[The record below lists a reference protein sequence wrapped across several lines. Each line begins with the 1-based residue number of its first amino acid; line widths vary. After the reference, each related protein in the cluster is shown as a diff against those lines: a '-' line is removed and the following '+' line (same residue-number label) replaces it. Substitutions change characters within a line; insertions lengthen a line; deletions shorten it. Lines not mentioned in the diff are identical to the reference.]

1 MLSPCRSNLLK
12 ICPAFRFQLRSTK
25 AGTPSVIHKLKQEP
39 SIVTS
44 SFDGSHPAHRKPQ
57 LIRLLDK
64 TKLQQAASTNS
75 HLGISVCNALM
86 KTGVLGA
93 EASIATINDG
103 NMAMPGGDSS
113 QYRGRWVLTAVL
125 TRAAPGELSPTAG
138 GPEGAGEQDPQT
150 PEDHHSV

>member
-1 MLSPCRSNLLK
+1 
-12 ICPAFRFQLRSTK
+12 
-25 AGTPSVIHKLKQEP
+25 
-39 SIVTS
+39 
-44 SFDGSHPAHRKPQ
+44 
-57 LIRLLDK
+57 
-64 TKLQQAASTNS
+64 
-75 HLGISVCNALM
+75 M

-93 EASIATINDG
+93 EALIAIVNDG

-150 PEDHHSV
+150 SEDHHSV